1 MLSIEIHIYVNYDV
15 LRSHSI
21 IYCKLLV
28 RYMIKSWN
36 YEKYVILISHDKNTI
51 YAGITLKVDN
61 PFTFSAK
68 SYFDAPLCTQMKV
81 KANKMNIESS

>member
-1 MLSIEIHIYVNYDV
+1 M
-15 LRSHSI
+15 
-21 IYCKLLV
+21 
-28 RYMIKSWN
+28 
-36 YEKYVILISHDKNTI
+36 ILISHDKKAI

-68 SYFDAPLCTQMKV
+68 SYLDASLCTQMKV

>member
-1 MLSIEIHIYVNYDV
+1 M
-15 LRSHSI
+15 
-21 IYCKLLV
+21 
-28 RYMIKSWN
+28 
-36 YEKYVILISHDKNTI
+36 ILISHDKNTI